1 MQRGVIPVGV
11 PQLVLPAGDEAGEA
25 APRRRR
31 ALMEVLA
38 LVLAQRVLRR
48 RLSGSEWVCGWWALF
63 GGELVGWRAF
73 LSPGICLWI
82 ARRLWTRDLEL

>member
-1 MQRGVIPVGV
+1 MQRGMIPVGV

-25 APRRRR
+25 APWRRR

-48 RLSGSEWVCGWWALF
+48 WRSGSEWVCGWWALF
-63 GGELVGWRAF
+63 WRRIGGLESFSESGH
-73 LSPGICLWI
+73 LSVDCQK
-82 ARRLWTRDLEL
+82 AMDA